1 MRLSACF
8 HYFANS
14 TLRYCFK
21 IDNPL
26 LIFRYFEGKSSN
38 LAKKE
43 TFVGTVSLFLLFLH
57 SFWGICAESTMKG
70 MQMLSLLDYMR
81 IVRHQKKSLLKHK
94 A

>member
-1 MRLSACF
+1 MWLSACF

-26 LIFRYFEGKSSN
+26 LILGIFEGKSSN
-38 LAKKE
+38 LAKKRH
-43 TFVGTVSLFLLFLH
+43 SLERCLFFAILH
-57 SFWGICAESTMKG
+57 SFWGICAESTMRG

>member
-1 MRLSACF
+1 MWLSACF

-26 LIFRYFEGKSSN
+26 LILGILRERVAIWQKRDIRWNG
-38 LAKKE
+38 
-43 TFVGTVSLFLLFLH
+43 VSFLLFLH
-57 SFWGICAESTMKG
+57 SFWGICAESTMRG